1 MNPLEK
7 YPKPTQTFQSYTVRP
22 IVTTTGS
29 WRMMALIRQ
38 PHVPKRDLKMLNLY
52 VYILLI
58 KIQSETNEWLCQSK
72 PGGIWQW
79 SSAGGWIQ
87 VGSHQDCSVINSTK
101 SSCLPQPKTKSPSLL
116 WLNHSLSLGQPQYI
130 TWLYL
135 LSYLR
140 VFTQGRVATD
150 KVKEN
155 NLEMIDWNEHIKLEI
170 FEFKK
175 NPWGCPKTL
184 VIRLLI
190 NWQKKVW
197 FKKSD
202 KLISWYPTTLTFRIH
217 MFLWTTREWEAH
229 WDKFHWIPIWVDPK
243 SEPGAILETS
253 RAFKQVRPWH
263 IFWTVLIP

>member
-1 MNPLEK
+1 MNPFET

-38 PHVPKRDLKMLNLY
+38 PHVPKWDLNAELY
-52 VYILLI
+52 VI
-58 KIQSETNEWLCQSK
+58 KIHSEINEWLCQSK

-79 SSAGGWIQ
+79 ASASGWIQ

-116 WLNHSLSLGQPQYI
+116 WLNPSLSLGQPQYI

-140 VFTQGRVATD
+140 AFTQGRVATH

-170 FEFKK
+170 FELK
-175 NPWGCPKTL
+175 KTL
-184 VIRLLI
+184 GL
-190 NWQKKVW
+190 
-197 FKKSD
+197 
-202 KLISWYPTTLTFRIH
+202 P
-217 MFLWTTREWEAH
+217 
-229 WDKFHWIPIWVDPK
+229 
-243 SEPGAILETS
+243 
-253 RAFKQVRPWH
+253 
-263 IFWTVLIP
+263 